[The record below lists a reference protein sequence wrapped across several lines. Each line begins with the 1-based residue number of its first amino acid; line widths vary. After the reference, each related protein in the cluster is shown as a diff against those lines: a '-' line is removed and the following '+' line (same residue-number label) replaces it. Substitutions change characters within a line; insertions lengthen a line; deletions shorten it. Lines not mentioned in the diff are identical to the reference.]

1 MYFTLNYLVT
11 NNGRKKEVKIK
22 KEGKEV
28 LAADFHIHWATDY
41 TIKTIHKQFYICL
54 QVYH

>member
-28 LAADFHIHWATDY
+28 LAADFQIHWATDY
-41 TIKTIHKQFYICL
+41 TIKTIDKQF
-54 QVYH
+54 